1 LRKIEKTWSLNEK
14 TVLLAKA
21 LAAIFQ
27 VTDSQLIEN
36 IIITRSIREHA
47 FFVIIGVRLESP
59 RKDGNVIKSD
69 KTVRKTVA
77 VTEETY
83 ARLKAIADVTK
94 RRESVVVE
102 TFIYDTVNT
111 IHNFYPDLEKLVDAV
126 LSLKKGSNLDGAGQ
140 DVLYEIYYG
149 KLTEKQTEHLR
160 DTMVFYR
167 R

>member
-1 LRKIEKTWSLNEK
+1 
-14 TVLLAKA
+14 
-21 LAAIFQ
+21 
-27 VTDSQLIEN
+27 
-36 IIITRSIREHA
+36 
-47 FFVIIGVRLESP
+47 
-59 RKDGNVIKSD
+59 VIKSD